1 MSLTFYDNYVDN
13 VAQDS
18 TQYWREKQQQSI
30 SKAYDNTS
38 VKLTVQE
45 ENIPFDFI
53 FEDVE
58 CWVNTVTD
66 AIVST
71 EKDANDYRSLYFE
84 NIDHMVSRGRYYK
97 FEDNYWIT
105 YESSDYIK
113 TMSDIKVRRCNNWL
127 KWINDD
133 GELKEYPCVLEY
145 NLMSPSPQVSKA
157 ITTSNGHVVIIVQGN
172 ADTLAIPRNT
182 RFLFNGTPYKYVTIN
197 NYMQQD
203 YVDEH
208 TPILFLEAYWDVLQP
223 NDNLEE
229 NIANDTR
236 DSYNLTIDQTNL
248 SQPQNTEG
256 ILTATIIKNGEIV
269 ERQVEWESSDENVI
283 TIDENGNYKIV
294 GETNKT
300 ALITAT
306 MVGNKECTDT
316 IVVNV
321 VDIQE
326 SHKEIVVEPN
336 FTRLSLFRS
345 ATFSAFVFDND
356 TQLSDVVTCVC
367 SGADPT
373 CYTFIDNG
381 NNNWTLKN
389 NKQSQ
394 IPLILTFTSGDLIT
408 ELEVTL
414 GAMY

>member
-1 MSLTFYDNYVDN
+1 M
-13 VAQDS
+13 
-18 TQYWREKQQQSI
+18 
-30 SKAYDNTS
+30 
-38 VKLTVQE
+38 
-45 ENIPFDFI
+45 P
-53 FEDVE
+53 
-58 CWVNTVTD
+58 
-66 AIVST
+66 
-71 EKDANDYRSLYFE
+71 
-84 NIDHMVSRGRYYK
+84 M
-97 FEDNYWIT
+97 
-105 YESSDYIK
+105 
-113 TMSDIKVRRCNNWL
+113 
-127 KWINDD
+127 
-133 GELKEYPCVLEY
+133 
-145 NLMSPSPQVSKA
+145 
-157 ITTSNGHVVIIVQGN
+157 
-172 ADTLAIPRNT
+172 
-182 RFLFNGTPYKYVTIN
+182 
-197 NYMQQD
+197 
-203 YVDEH
+203 
-208 TPILFLEAYWDVLQP
+208 
-223 NDNLEE
+223 
-229 NIANDTR
+229 
-236 DSYNLTIDQTNL
+236 
-248 SQPQNTEG
+248 TEG
-256 ILTATIIKNGEIV
+256 TVHITNIRDLHIHSGIHNGPPDFDGDIV
-269 ERQVEWESSDENVI
+269 AYFLQWVKFFLRNV
-283 TIDENGNYKIV
+283 G
-294 GETNKT
+294 
-300 ALITAT
+300 LFAT

>member
-1 MSLTFYDNYVDN
+1 MRQRLGIAQAILHKPNLLILDEPTNGLDPEGIKSLRDLLKKL
-13 VAQDS
+13 AKE
-18 TQYWREKQQQSI
+18 EKMGILI
-30 SKAYDNTS
+30 SS
-38 VKLTVQE
+38 
-45 ENIPFDFI
+45 
-53 FEDVE
+53 
-58 CWVNTVTD
+58 
-66 AIVST
+66 
-71 EKDANDYRSLYFE
+71 
-84 NIDHMVSRGRYYK
+84 H
-97 FEDNYWIT
+97 
-105 YESSDYIK
+105 
-113 TMSDIKVRRCNNWL
+113 
-127 KWINDD
+127 
-133 GELKEYPCVLEY
+133 
-145 NLMSPSPQVSKA
+145 
-157 ITTSNGHVVIIVQGN
+157 
-172 ADTLAIPRNT
+172 
-182 RFLFNGTPYKYVTIN
+182 
-197 NYMQQD
+197 
-203 YVDEH
+203 
-208 TPILFLEAYWDVLQP
+208 
-223 NDNLEE
+223 
-229 NIANDTR
+229 
-236 DSYNLTIDQTNL
+236 NLTELESFCNKI
-248 SQPQNTEG
+248 
-256 ILTATIIKNGEIV
+256 TIIKNGEIV

-306 MVGNKECTDT
+306 MIGNKECTDT